1 MRISKSGKLT
11 VSLTCESASPGSRC
25 FQKNLDSAVNPARRP
40 MFDSSVSHSFLL
52 LQRNCAS
59 VGTAGALGGD
69 NKKSPTEN
77 LAAAN
82 AHEVI
87 TRVRL

>member
-1 MRISKSGKLT
+1 MSQNTTKAKPIK
-11 VSLTCESASPGSRC
+11 
-25 FQKNLDSAVNPARRP
+25 
-40 MFDSSVSHSFLL
+40 
-52 LQRNCAS
+52 
-59 VGTAGALGGD
+59 ALGGY

-77 LAAAN
+77 RAAAN